1 MMSLRSSALLQ
12 DCLGQERTGK
22 CLESHEEPGGLHW
35 AGGSR
40 QRALQGKAQGQLL
53 WHSAV
58 VVLSGYSRVFCMLKD
73 SYMHT
78 NVSVFFRCLI

>member
-1 MMSLRSSALLQ
+1 MMSSCSSALLH
-12 DCLGQERTGK
+12 DCLGQERMGK
-22 CLESHEEPGGLHW
+22 CLERHEEPGGLHC
-35 AGGSR
+35 ARGSR

-58 VVLSGYSRVFCMLKD
+58 VVLSAPAGFFCMLKD
-73 SYMHT
+73 SYMHA